1 MNKDDFYEYFDDEF
15 DASDLGEDFD
25 DADEM
30 DEPDFEIELTNIKRR
45 TVILTKKDMIAV
57 LGVQTFDQGG
67 TICRVDPREERPAV
81 QLYDNPDEAL
91 DWFKRSLRTSR
102 KNGWLVAYDG
112 LPLHG

>member
-1 MNKDDFYEYFDDEF
+1 MNKDEFYEYFDDEF
-15 DASDLGEDFD
+15 VENELGEDFD
-25 DADEM
+25 SEDEF
-30 DEPDFEIELTNIKRR
+30 DESDLEIELTNIKRR

-81 QLYDNPDEAL
+81 QLYDNPEDAL

-102 KNGWLVAYDG
+102 QNGWQVVYDG